1 VGFLLEAILQELKDN
16 TKTQIISILPTL
28 VNLVKFTLT
37 LLQFMDTLM
46 YIHISGLGLLALA
59 HKEENTHT
67 GVRFGH
73 NFGSNLTQ
81 CVLTFGVLYVHM
93 MDGYVP

>member
-1 VGFLLEAILQELKDN
+1 
-16 TKTQIISILPTL
+16 
-28 VNLVKFTLT
+28 
-37 LLQFMDTLM
+37 M